1 MTKIC
6 KNCKK
11 AKSTHKGYEFWCD
24 VEGLEPIM
32 SSDLHSTQG
41 RPRKVMFWHNVKSV
55 DNETA
60 YGRQMIQE
68 GKRQHDKYFRFE
80 ESK

>member
-32 SSDLHSTQG
+32 SNSND
-41 RPRKVMFWHNVKSV
+41 KVRFWNNVKSI

>member
-24 VEGLEPIM
+24 VEGLEPLM
-32 SSDLHSTQG
+32 SNSND
-41 RPRKVMFWHNVKSV
+41 KVRFWHNVKSV

-68 GKRQHDKYFRFE
+68 GKKQHDKYFKFE
-80 ESK
+80 EQKNE

>member
-32 SSDLHSTQG
+32 SNCND
-41 RPRKVMFWHNVKSV
+41 KVRLWHNVKSI

>member
-11 AKSTHKGYEFWCD
+11 AKSTHKGYEGGDFYLD
-24 VEGLEPIM
+24 
-32 SSDLHSTQG
+32 Q
-41 RPRKVMFWHNVKSV
+41 
-55 DNETA
+55 
-60 YGRQMIQE
+60 
-68 GKRQHDKYFRFE
+68 E